1 LENWKGSLAGGPNR
15 YGYLS
20 LFLLSIAFLH
30 IFYEK
35 KELERE
41 VLQDMRPSM
50 AACYIKLDQW
60 FLGLIDAC
68 GTTL

>member
-1 LENWKGSLAGGPNR
+1 MVASL
-15 YGYLS
+15 YFF
-20 LFLLSIAFLH
+20 FLLLFFI
-30 IFYEK
+30 YEK

-60 FLGLIDAC
+60 FLGLIDAS
-68 GTTL
+68 GTTF